1 MNCARCGKSTNLAHV
16 VTCQSSLRIL
26 RPKGL
31 TLSANHIA
39 HVFLVTADNQMVG
52 IDATG
57 IVTGVAND
65 RAGRY
70 RAIVQFVTKTV
81 SSYFVHTLVA
91 LTANGHHAVSV
102 MTLRSSPQP
111 TVLRHS
117 FGDIL
122 PKALCDWAAYPQ
134 SVVVPL
140 SEAPLR
146 RLDNGPTSTG
156 TANRA
161 RKRMSP
167 RVVPAYVAS
176 WLALN
181 VTVECAVL
189 RANFGFLSA
198 TAVTVTVRNF
208 LRWVLSGML
217 AHVVSPSKAIGH
229 ATGRLL
235 RRGGALR
242 LTTGVL

>member
-1 MNCARCGKSTNLAHV
+1 MDCAGCGKGTNLAHV
-16 VTCQSSLRIL
+16 ITCQPSLRVL

-31 TLSANHIA
+31 ALPADHIA
-39 HVFLVTADNQMVG
+39 HVFLVAADNQMVG
-52 IDATG
+52 IDTTG

-70 RAIVQFVTKTV
+70 RAIVQFVTETV
-81 SSYFVHTLVA
+81 SKHFAHTLVA

-102 MTLRSSPQP
+102 MTLRSNPQP
-111 TVLRHS
+111 TIIRRS
-117 FGDIL
+117 FDYIL
-122 PKALCDWAAYPQ
+122 PKALCDWAAYSQ
-134 SVVVPL
+134 AVVVAL

-146 RLDNGPTSTG
+146 RLDNGPTSTS

-217 AHVVSPSKAIGH
+217 AHVVSPSRAIGH
-229 ATGRLL
+229 ATGRSL
-235 RRGGALR
+235 RRGGALC